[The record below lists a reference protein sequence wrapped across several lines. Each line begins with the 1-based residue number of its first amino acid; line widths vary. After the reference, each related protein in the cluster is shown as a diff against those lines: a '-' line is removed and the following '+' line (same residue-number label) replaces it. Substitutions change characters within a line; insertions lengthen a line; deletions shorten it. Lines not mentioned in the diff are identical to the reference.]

1 MKVENEAWKRKRGSG
16 KAITMKMANY
26 LFLCFVIAA
35 AVAMTVLYAPGVA
48 ETIESRLLVFL
59 STNAR

>member
-1 MKVENEAWKRKRGSG
+1 
-16 KAITMKMANY
+16 MKMANY